1 MISFPK
7 IFKKKVAAVQL
18 EDTRLS
24 FSEWYR
30 LALDTVENGRFHD
43 LDTRLWESFPDDYSS
58 ENDPLLA
65 DVMGKLETGFLKDS
79 ITRFTNRWN
88 RGINNA
94 DITEMRIAWSD
105 MTLSA
110 QKAWILIDRKRFPEY
125 LRGDLDKQLIVTI
138 GNIQNN
144 IESTTRKAADETMS
158 PILRDAYYMV
168 VKQRLNTIWSTDNV

>member
-7 IFKKKVAAVQL
+7 IFKKKVVAVQR

-30 LALDTVENGRFHD
+30 LAQETVEKGSFHD
-43 LDTRLWESFPDDYSS
+43 LDMRLWESFPDDYSS

-65 DVMGKLETGFLKDS
+65 DIMGKLETGFLKDS

-88 RGINNA
+88 RGINNS

-110 QKAWILIDRKRFPEY
+110 QKAWLMIDRKRFPEY

-168 VKQRLNTIWSTDNV
+168 VRQRLNTIWSTDNV

>member
-1 MISFPK
+1 MISIPK
-7 IFKKKVAAVQL
+7 LFKKKAAAVPV
-18 EDTRLS
+18 EDTRMS

-30 LALDTVENGRFHD
+30 LAQEAVEKGSFHD

-65 DVMGKLETGFLKDS
+65 DVMGKLETGLLKDS
-79 ITRFTNRWN
+79 ATRFTNRWN
-88 RGINNA
+88 RGIENA

-110 QKAWILIDRKRFPEY
+110 KKAWTLVDRKRFPEY
-125 LRGDLDKQLIVTI
+125 LSSELDKQLTGTI
-138 GNIQNN
+138 GNIQSS
-144 IESTTRKAADETMS
+144 IESTTKKAADETMS

-168 VKQRLNTIWSTDNV
+168 VKQRLSNIWSTENV

>member
-7 IFKKKVAAVQL
+7 IFKKNVASVQM

-30 LALDTVENGRFHD
+30 LAQETVEKGSFHD
-43 LDTRLWESFPDDYSS
+43 LDMRLWDSFPDDYSS

-65 DVMGKLETGFLKDS
+65 DVMGKLETGFLKYS

-110 QKAWILIDRKRFPEY
+110 QKAWLLIDRKRFPEY

-138 GNIQNN
+138 ENIQNS
-144 IESTTRKAADETMS
+144 IESTTRKTADETMS
-158 PILRDAYYMV
+158 PILKDAYYMV

>member
-7 IFKKKVAAVQL
+7 FFKKKKPVVPA

-30 LALDTVENGRFHD
+30 LAQEAVEKDSFHD
-43 LDTRLWESFPDDYSS
+43 LDVRLWEAFPDDYSS

-65 DVMGKLETGFLKDS
+65 DVMGKLETGYLKDS

-88 RGINNA
+88 RGIENA
-94 DITEMRIAWSD
+94 DITEMRVAWSD
-105 MTLSA
+105 MTMSA
-110 QKAWILIDRKRFPEY
+110 EKAWSLVDRKRFPEY
-125 LRGDLDKQLIVTI
+125 LSSELDKQLTGTI
-138 GNIQNN
+138 GNIQNS
-144 IESTTRKAADETMS
+144 IESTTRKAADEMMS

-168 VKQRLNTIWSTDNV
+168 VKQRLSNIWSTENV